1 MLLEIEYI
9 CPTQQLHCVEA
20 LESTCGGE
28 ENVNHKSNS
37 KKIGRVRNI
46 VSKYVKYIKI
56 KQCGSFLFCY

>member
-9 CPTQQLHCVEA
+9 YATQQLHRVEA

-28 ENVNHKSNS
+28 ENINDKLNS

-46 VSKYVKYIKI
+46 VNKYVKYIKI
-56 KQCGSFLFCY
+56 KECGSFLFHY